1 MTTEQK
7 KALAW
12 DDEWDISEEEV
23 MNRFREGVRISKE
36 VARIKG
42 EPTCEY
48 DEEKGM
54 AYLLYPDGHREY
66 HTFDDEE
73 VING

>member
-1 MTTEQK
+1 
-7 KALAW
+7 
-12 DDEWDISEEEV
+12 
-23 MNRFREGVRISKE
+23 MNRFREEVRISKE

-54 AYLLYPDGHREY
+54 AYLLYHDGHREY